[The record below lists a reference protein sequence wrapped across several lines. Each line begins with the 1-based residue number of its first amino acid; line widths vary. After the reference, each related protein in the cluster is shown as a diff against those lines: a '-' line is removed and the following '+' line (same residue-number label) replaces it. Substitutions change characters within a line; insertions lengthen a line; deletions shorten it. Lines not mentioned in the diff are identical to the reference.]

1 MEPTTIFEAAL
12 TDLTGQFQNGAHDS
26 RNYQRKKIPSDFY
39 TPEFAR
45 FKLVMYFKD
54 GRTRWYYSYD
64 TIKFQGGARCDEY
77 ESLVKLLRIVK
88 NNHGE
93 YKNAIIYATVDEI
106 PEVKKVNYNYEVA
119 KFNFYGQHTEN
130 EYVTFKAGATD
141 FKMDLGKLKLGSK
154 KIVK

>member
-1 MEPTTIFEAAL
+1 MEPNTIFEAAL
-12 TDLTGQFQNGAHDS
+12 TDLTGSFQNGEHDP

-54 GRTRWYYSYD
+54 GRSRWYYSYD

-88 NNHGE
+88 NNAGD
-93 YKNAIIYATVDEI
+93 YKNAIIYATVEEI

-119 KFNFYGQHTEN
+119 KFNIYGRHIEN
-130 EYVTFKAGATD
+130 EYVTFKAGITD
-141 FKMDLGKLKLGSK
+141 FKMDLLKLKLGSK
-154 KIVK
+154 KIQK